1 MIHINFYIFCN
12 ILLKTSFLIFRQK
25 QTVPSLTMSF
35 FIDNTL
41 FFCYFLLHIFSTNI
55 LKSYGQY
62 MFKFSFLAALLFCAL
77 ASNSFANKSTQI
89 PSQCQQLF
97 QQTEELISE
106 AEKQPGTHLQIANI
120 KNKLSES
127 KKKIL
132 QMSVEHQIKS
142 CDKGLLALNNM
153 KGKEE

>member
-1 MIHINFYIFCN
+1 
-12 ILLKTSFLIFRQK
+12 
-25 QTVPSLTMSF
+25 
-35 FIDNTL
+35 
-41 FFCYFLLHIFSTNI
+41 
-55 LKSYGQY
+55 
-62 MFKFSFLAALLFCAL
+62 MFKFSFLVALFFCAL
-77 ASNSFANKSTQI
+77 TSNSFANKKPQI

-127 KKKIL
+127 KQKIL

>member
-1 MIHINFYIFCN
+1 
-12 ILLKTSFLIFRQK
+12 
-25 QTVPSLTMSF
+25 
-35 FIDNTL
+35 
-41 FFCYFLLHIFSTNI
+41 
-55 LKSYGQY
+55 

-120 KNKLSES
+120 KNSGKPGPQHGNNRCQKLRQYGDA
-127 KKKIL
+127 KKSHY
-132 QMSVEHQIKS
+132 QRGQNPFSVLHYSFHS
-142 CDKGLLALNNM
+142 C
-153 KGKEE
+153 

>member
-1 MIHINFYIFCN
+1 
-12 ILLKTSFLIFRQK
+12 
-25 QTVPSLTMSF
+25 
-35 FIDNTL
+35 
-41 FFCYFLLHIFSTNI
+41 
-55 LKSYGQY
+55 

-77 ASNSFANKSTQI
+77 ASNSFANTSTQI

-127 KKKIL
+127 KQKIL
-132 QMSVEHQIKS
+132 QMSIEHQIKS